1 MIKVIYFD
9 EGSATDFLQIF
20 YGGSIVI
27 TDEKTGTVG
36 FNLKGKS
43 SVNVGAGNNFF
54 SFLKASF
61 SISGDTE
68 MARSKNSLLKTTIS
82 NTILTDFV
90 SFSNDNEENNGNIEI
105 FKEYKVGVIKGSFA
119 FAKMYTPFIK
129 MLKEGTK
136 ISNELDDFNYLEF
149 DDILKGAKGYYE
161 LLATKNEKNVILRFN
176 INAFRNSYSL
186 TDLTKMNLTF
196 YGIEVGE
203 CMEEDLLFENEFS
216 NDKKRESRTFSVEEM
231 YNGPSTDDSKLL
243 KIYDVILAG
252 ISGAKQ

>member
-20 YGGSIVI
+20 YGGNIVI
-27 TDEKTGTVG
+27 MDEQKGELG
-36 FNLKGKS
+36 YKLKGKS
-43 SVNVGAGNNFF
+43 DVTVGAGSNFF

-61 SISGDTE
+61 SINGNGE
-68 MARSKNSLLKTTIS
+68 LYKSKDSLLKTTLS
-82 NTILTDFV
+82 NTILSDFV
-90 SFSNDNEENNGNIEI
+90 SFASDLEENSGDIKI
-105 FKEYKVGVIKGSFA
+105 FKGYKVRVIKNSLA

-129 MLKEGTK
+129 MLKEGSDF
-136 ISNELDDFNYLEF
+136 SNGLDSFNYLEF

-161 LLATKNEKNVILRFN
+161 LLATSNKESVIFRFN

-186 TDLTKMNLTF
+186 AELTKMKLTY

-203 CMEEDLLFENEFS
+203 CREEDLLFENEFS
-216 NDKKRESRTFSVEEM
+216 RNENEETRASTEEM
-231 YNGPSTDDSKLL
+231 YKGQKNKDPNLL

-252 ISGAKQ
+252 ISGVEK